1 MVKIRL
7 ARGGA
12 KKNPFYSIVA
22 TDSRKRRDSGYI
34 ERIGYFNPVAR
45 GQEVRLQLE
54 EDRLSHWISQGAQIS
69 DRVKQLVKEYRDPSI
84 REKQLAK
91 QSAKADDKA
100 KKIAAEEK
108 AKADLEAKEA
118 AEEAAAAEAAAE
130 APAEEAAAEAPAEEA
145 AAEEAA
151 AEEAAAEA
159 PAEEAA
165 AEAQQQ
171 KLQQKKP
178 QQKLQQKKPQQKLQ
192 QKKPQ
197 QKKSQLK
204 NLKKN
209 NLVSSAPHSNEKKLL
224 VGKINGF
231 FGLQG
236 WVKVFSYTKPR
247 VNILNYSPWSID
259 VDGELQKIEIKN
271 GREQSKTIVAH
282 ISGIDTREDSQKL
295 IGKDIY
301 IDKEQ
306 LPELNEDQ
314 YYWHEL
320 IGFTVLNQNK
330 ESLGLVDY
338 FVETGANNVLV
349 VKGKKEHWIP
359 YIEPYLVSVDSKKKE
374 IFVDWDKDF

>member
-118 AEEAAAAEAAAE
+118 AAEAAAE

-145 AAEEAA
+145 AAEAP
-151 AEEAAAEA
+151 AAEA

-165 AEAQQQ
+165 AEE
-171 KLQQKKP
+171 KP
-178 QQKLQQKKPQQKLQ
+178 AEE
-192 QKKPQ
+192 
-197 QKKSQLK
+197 SE
-204 NLKKN
+204 
-209 NLVSSAPHSNEKKLL
+209 EK
-224 VGKINGF
+224 
-231 FGLQG
+231 
-236 WVKVFSYTKPR
+236 
-247 VNILNYSPWSID
+247 
-259 VDGELQKIEIKN
+259 
-271 GREQSKTIVAH
+271 
-282 ISGIDTREDSQKL
+282 
-295 IGKDIY
+295 
-301 IDKEQ
+301 
-306 LPELNEDQ
+306 
-314 YYWHEL
+314 
-320 IGFTVLNQNK
+320 
-330 ESLGLVDY
+330 
-338 FVETGANNVLV
+338 
-349 VKGKKEHWIP
+349 
-359 YIEPYLVSVDSKKKE
+359 
-374 IFVDWDKDF
+374 

>member
-91 QSAKADDKA
+91 QAAKADEKA

-118 AEEAAAAEAAAE
+118 PAEEAAAE

-145 AAEEAA
+145 AAEAP

-159 PAEEAA
+159 PAEEKP
-165 AEAQQQ
+165 AEE
-171 KLQQKKP
+171 
-178 QQKLQQKKPQQKLQ
+178 
-192 QKKPQ
+192 
-197 QKKSQLK
+197 SE
-204 NLKKN
+204 
-209 NLVSSAPHSNEKKLL
+209 EK
-224 VGKINGF
+224 
-231 FGLQG
+231 
-236 WVKVFSYTKPR
+236 
-247 VNILNYSPWSID
+247 
-259 VDGELQKIEIKN
+259 
-271 GREQSKTIVAH
+271 
-282 ISGIDTREDSQKL
+282 
-295 IGKDIY
+295 
-301 IDKEQ
+301 
-306 LPELNEDQ
+306 
-314 YYWHEL
+314 
-320 IGFTVLNQNK
+320 
-330 ESLGLVDY
+330 
-338 FVETGANNVLV
+338 
-349 VKGKKEHWIP
+349 
-359 YIEPYLVSVDSKKKE
+359 
-374 IFVDWDKDF
+374 